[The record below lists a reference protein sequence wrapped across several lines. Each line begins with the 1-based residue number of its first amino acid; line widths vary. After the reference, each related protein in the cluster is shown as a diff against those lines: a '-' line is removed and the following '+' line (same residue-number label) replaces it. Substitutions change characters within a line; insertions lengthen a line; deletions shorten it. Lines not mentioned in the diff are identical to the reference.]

1 MWDTIII
8 TPFINVLLLIYS
20 LVGNFGIAI
29 ILFTILIR
37 LVTHPLTV
45 KQLKGAQAMQDL
57 QTDKRYL
64 EMQKK
69 YKDNKEKLAQEQMKL
84 YQELGI
90 SPFSSCLPTLI
101 QFPIIIGLYQSII
114 RSLANTPIEL
124 LNLTRQ
130 IYPGLLKVAELVPLN
145 SKFLWMDLGQPERL
159 YLPFLS
165 FGIPVLAIVVV
176 TTSFMQSKLMQ
187 PPTAPGNE
195 QAAVMGNMMT
205 IYMPVLMGYMA
216 LSLASG
222 LALYFT
228 ASSVVGILQYALL
241 GRLDW
246 KNLLPSRGSGETK
259 K

>member
-1 MWDTIII
+1 MWDAIII
-8 TPFINVLLLIYS
+8 NPFINVLLLIYS

-37 LVTHPLTV
+37 LITHPLMA

-57 QTDKRYL
+57 QNDKRYL
-64 EMQKK
+64 EIQKK
-69 YKDNKEKLAQEQMKL
+69 YKDDKERLAQAQMKL

-101 QFPIIIGLYQSII
+101 QLPIIIGLYQSII

-130 IYPGLLKVAELVPLN
+130 IYPGLLNVAELVPLN
-145 SKFLWMDLGQPERL
+145 SRFLWMDLGQPERL
-159 YLPFLS
+159 FLPFLS

-176 TTSFMQSKLMQ
+176 TVSFMQSKLMQ
-187 PPTAPGNE
+187 PPASPGNE
-195 QAAVMGNMMT
+195 QAAMMGNMMT

-228 ASSVVGILQYALL
+228 VSSVVAILEYAIM
-241 GRLDW
+241 GRLKW
-246 KNLLPSRGSGETK
+246 KNLIPSRGSDKAK